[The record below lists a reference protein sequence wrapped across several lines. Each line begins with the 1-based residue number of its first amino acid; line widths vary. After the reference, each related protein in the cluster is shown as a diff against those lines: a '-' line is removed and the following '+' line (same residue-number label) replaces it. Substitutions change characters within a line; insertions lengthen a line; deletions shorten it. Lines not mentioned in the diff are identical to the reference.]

1 MLDPLA
7 DDFTPYS
14 RWSAEQRAHVAQRRK
29 LMRFLIES
37 AFFESRVLQADWKAL
52 TGESVSVIQ
61 EAQRAGFRGRP
72 WLKGYHQRLDLPLPP
87 KPKPLPS
94 RKYPHPGLNLTDIA
108 KALGITR
115 ERVRQHAERPCFP
128 QPTPST
134 VGARHRRWFTAD
146 IERYY
151 RECGEVFTAYRAA
164 GAVSR
169 WGQILKSPPASP
181 HRKNGRIKFTL
192 GIPDPDRPGKR
203 REFRIDIPNDTT
215 RADLAALMTEIEAR
229 LLTPGAIGAPS

>member
-7 DDFTPYS
+7 DDFTPYT

-37 AFFESRVLQADWKAL
+37 AFFESRILQADWKAL

-72 WLKGYHQRLDLPLPP
+72 WMKGYHQRLTLPP
-87 KPKPLPS
+87 PPQPKPLPT
-94 RKYPHPGLNLTDIA
+94 RKYPNPGLSLTDIA
-108 KALGITR
+108 GALGITR
-115 ERVRQHAERPCFP
+115 ERVRQHSERACFP
-128 QPTPST
+128 RPTPST
-134 VGARHRRWFTAD
+134 AGTRGRRFFTAD

-151 RECGEVFTAYRAA
+151 RECGEVFDAYRAA
-164 GAVSR
+164 GLVTRNARV
-169 WGQILKSPPASP
+169 LKSPTANP
-181 HRKNGRIKFTL
+181 HRRNGRIKFTL
-192 GIPDPDRPGKR
+192 GIPDPDRPGKP

-215 RADLAALMTEIEAR
+215 RDDLVGLVAEIESR
-229 LLTPGAIGAPS
+229 LLTLDAIGAPS